1 MITIHDEGVI
11 FIHPVGYALSI
22 TRAEF
27 CRDQVC
33 GEDGL
38 FTPDVPVVYNV
49 GNRSYQVAIAQILLL
64 FDARVVDEQDVAIL
78 VTVDSVGVVWICR
91 QQT

>member
-33 GEDGL
+33 GKDGL

>member
-1 MITIHDEGVI
+1 MIAIHDEGVI
-11 FIHPVGYALSI
+11 FIHPVGYAFSI

-27 CRDQVC
+27 CRYQIGC
-33 GEDGL
+33 KDGL
-38 FTPDVPVVYNV
+38 FTPDIPVVYNV

-78 VTVDSVGVVWICR
+78 VTVDSVSVVWICR
-91 QQT
+91 